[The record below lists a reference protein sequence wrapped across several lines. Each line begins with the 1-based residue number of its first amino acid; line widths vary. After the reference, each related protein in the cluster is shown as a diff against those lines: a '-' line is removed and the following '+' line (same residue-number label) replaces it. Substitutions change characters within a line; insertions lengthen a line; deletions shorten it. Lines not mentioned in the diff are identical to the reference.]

1 VTQFEYKKSYP
12 TETVYLLK
20 QNYFSLQLTEQMTA
34 VTTSGFTTMKMAIG
48 DVLVESTNIAGDPI
62 RWSQSGY
69 EDGEVRFQLG
79 EETDLVAGR
88 YPRCYLVVYDAT
100 YTSGRVWGAMQ
111 LFLLDDV
118 EEVEE

>member
-1 VTQFEYKKSYP
+1 MHQFELNSSYI
-12 TETVYLLK
+12 TETVYLLR
-20 QNYFSLQLTEQMTA
+20 QNYFAVQLTESRTA
-34 VTTSGFTTMKMAIG
+34 VSTSGFTSMKMAIG

-62 RWSQSGY
+62 RWNQSGY
-69 EDGEVRFQLG
+69 ETGEVRLQLG
-79 EETDLVAGR
+79 EVDDLVAGR

-100 YTSGRVWGAMQ
+100 YTSGRVWGALQ